1 MIEERVQRS
10 FHVVRI
16 HRLGEMPVETGSLGP
31 LLVLLLSP
39 TGDGHQHQ
47 RSPPGFLPEPPHLR
61 RPLLR
66 PRVTVHCSQHVFL
79 GTLVH
84 LGNRRI
90 VFAASQAVKLDR
102 EL

>member
-1 MIEERVQRS
+1 
-10 FHVVRI
+10 
-16 HRLGEMPVETGSLGP
+16 
-31 LLVLLLSP
+31 
-39 TGDGHQHQ
+39 
-47 RSPPGFLPEPPHLR
+47 
-61 RPLLR
+61 
-66 PRVTVHCSQHVFL
+66 VTVHCSQHVFL